1 MGMGGAF
8 AFLGDCVGQE
18 GVPVTFTA
26 SKLVLLIGVILCILG
41 SFGVQF
47 GPMNIFEFGVG
58 VSFASFLV
66 P

>member
-1 MGMGGAF
+1 MRSART
-8 AFLGDCVGQE
+8 VGQE
-18 GVPVTFTA
+18 EGIVTFTA
-26 SKLVLLIGVILCILG
+26 SKIVLLIGVILCILG

-47 GPMNIFEFGVG
+47 GPMNVFQFGVG

>member
-1 MGMGGAF
+1 M
-8 AFLGDCVGQE
+8 V
-18 GVPVTFTA
+18 FTA

-41 SFGVQF
+41 AFNVQF
-47 GPMNIFEFGVG
+47 GPMNIFQFGVG

>member
-1 MGMGGAF
+1 M
-8 AFLGDCVGQE
+8 
-18 GVPVTFTA
+18 TFTA
-26 SKLVLLIGVILCILG
+26 SKIVLLVGVILCVLG

-47 GPMNIFEFGVG
+47 GPMDVFKFGVG